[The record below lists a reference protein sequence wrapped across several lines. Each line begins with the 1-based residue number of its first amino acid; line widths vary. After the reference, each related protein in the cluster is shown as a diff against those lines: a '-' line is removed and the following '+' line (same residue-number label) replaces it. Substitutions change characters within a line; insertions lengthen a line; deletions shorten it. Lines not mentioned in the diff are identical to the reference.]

1 VYLAEKLELKNTGRY
16 SSRDITERTA
26 VMRPTP
32 TFALLVLLLASATAA
47 PAAGSPSLRDV
58 RVWASPDSTRVVLD
72 LSEPASFTVFSLEA
86 PDRVVID
93 IERIA
98 ADPAAIK
105 LPEGTGVVKSVRLGA
120 RGRTG
125 LRVVLDVN
133 AKVEAKAFLTPP
145 NDTYG
150 HRLVVDLG
158 HGTAQAQAVPAEP
171 PKPVKVAGGDGQRDL
186 VIAIDAGHG
195 GEDPGA
201 IGKSGTREKTVALA
215 VARKLAERINAE
227 PGMKAVLT
235 RTGDYFVPFR
245 ERIRRA
251 RVQQADLFVSIHADA
266 FMDRSVRGSS
276 VYVLST
282 RRASSEAARWLA
294 ERENAADLIGG
305 VSLDDKGDVLASVL
319 LDLSQNAAISASREA
334 AARVLSELDHVGQ
347 LKKSE
352 VQHASLIVLTSPDV
366 PSMLVETAFISNPD
380 EEKRLRDPA
389 HQDRL
394 AGAIHAGLRRYF
406 YDNPPPGS
414 RVAVLA
420 AAERGQAL
428 RHVVTPG
435 ETLGEVAGR
444 YAVSVDELRRLN
456 RLQTETV
463 ASGTI
468 LEIPVTGT

>member
-1 VYLAEKLELKNTGRY
+1 
-16 SSRDITERTA
+16 
-26 VMRPTP
+26 MR
-32 TFALLVLLLASATAA
+32 AIGLIVLLLTSASAAAA
-47 PAAGSPSLRDV
+47 PALRDI

-72 LSEPASFTVFSLEA
+72 LSEPASYTVFSLDS
-86 PDRVVID
+86 PDRIVID
-93 IERIA
+93 FERIEADASRIKVPDA
-98 ADPAAIK
+98 A
-105 LPEGTGVVKSVRLGA
+105 GVVKSVRLGE
-120 RGRTG
+120 RGRGG
-125 LRVVLDVN
+125 LRIVLDMD

-145 NDTYG
+145 NETYG

-158 HGTAQAQAVPAEP
+158 HGLAAAAAPAEA
-171 PKPVKVAGGDGQRDL
+171 PKPVKVAGGEGQRDL

-201 IGKSGTREKTVALA
+201 VGKAGTREKNVTLA
-215 VARKLAERINAE
+215 VARKLAEQINAE
-227 PGMKAVLT
+227 PGMRAVLT

-305 VSLDDKGDVLASVL
+305 VSLHDKSNVLQSVL

-334 AARVLSELDHVGQ
+334 AARVLAELDHVGQ
-347 LKKSE
+347 LKKSD

-380 EEKRLRDPA
+380 EEKKLRDPS
-389 HQDRL
+389 HQQRL
-394 AGAIHAGLRRYF
+394 AKAIHAGVRRYF

-414 RVAVLA
+414 RVAVLSA
-420 AAERGQAL
+420 RERGQAL
-428 RHVVTPG
+428 RHVVSPG
-435 ETLGEVAGR
+435 ETLGDVAGR
-444 YAVSVDELRRLN
+444 YAVSIDDLRQKN
-456 RLQTETV
+456 RLATETV

-468 LEIPVTGT
+468 LEIPVTGI

>member
-1 VYLAEKLELKNTGRY
+1 
-16 SSRDITERTA
+16 
-26 VMRPTP
+26 MR
-32 TFALLVLLLASATAA
+32 AIGLIVLLLTSASAAA
-47 PAAGSPSLRDV
+47 ATPTLRDI

-72 LSEPASFTVFSLEA
+72 LSEPASYTVFSLDS
-86 PDRVVID
+86 PDRIVID
-93 IERIA
+93 FERIE
-98 ADPAAIK
+98 ADASRIK
-105 LPEGTGVVKSVRLGA
+105 VPDASGVVKSVRLGE
-120 RGRTG
+120 RGRAG
-125 LRVVLDVN
+125 LRIVLDVN
-133 AKVEAKAFLTPP
+133 AKVDAKAFLTPP
-145 NDTYG
+145 NETYG
-150 HRLVVDLG
+150 HRLVIDLG
-158 HGTAQAQAVPAEP
+158 HGLAPAPEAAPAEA
-171 PKPVKVAGGDGQRDL
+171 PKPVMVAGGEGQREL

-201 IGKSGTREKTVALA
+201 VGKAGTREKNVTLA

-282 RRASSEAARWLA
+282 RRASNEAARWLA

-334 AARVLSELDHVGQ
+334 AARVLAELDHVGQ
-347 LKKSE
+347 LKKSD

-380 EEKRLRDPA
+380 EERRLRDPS
-389 HQDRL
+389 HQERL
-394 AGAIHAGLRRYF
+394 AKAIHAGVRRYF

-420 AAERGQAL
+420 ARERGQAL
-428 RHVVTPG
+428 RHVVSPG
-435 ETLGEVAGR
+435 ETLGDVAGR
-444 YAVSVDELRRLN
+444 YAVSIDDLRQKN
-456 RLQTETV
+456 RLATETV

>member
-1 VYLAEKLELKNTGRY
+1 
-16 SSRDITERTA
+16 
-26 VMRPTP
+26 MRPMRTIGL
-32 TFALLVLLLASATAA
+32 FVLLLASVSAA
-47 PAAGSPSLRDV
+47 ADTPALRDI

-72 LSEPASFTVFSLEA
+72 LTAPASYTVFSLA
-86 PDRVVID
+86 GPDRIVID
-93 IERIA
+93 FERIE
-98 ADPAAIK
+98 ADQFAIK
-105 LPEGTGVVKSVRLGA
+105 IPDGSGVVKAVRLGA
-120 RGRTG
+120 RGRAG
-125 LRVVLDVN
+125 LRVVLDVE

-145 NDTYG
+145 NETYG

-158 HGTAQAQAVPAEP
+158 HGQAPAPPMQAEAPM
-171 PKPVKVAGGDGQRDL
+171 PVKVAGGDGQRDL

-215 VARKLAERINAE
+215 VARKLADHINAE

-251 RVQQADLFVSIHADA
+251 RVQQADLFVSVHADA

-282 RRASSEAARWLA
+282 RRASNEAARWLA

-334 AARVLSELDHVGQ
+334 AARVLAELDHVGQ

-380 EEKRLRDPA
+380 EEKKLRDPA

-394 AGAIHAGLRRYF
+394 AQAIHAGVRRYF

-420 AAERGQAL
+420 ARERGQAL
-428 RHVVTPG
+428 RHVVSPG
-435 ETLGEVAGR
+435 ETLGDVAGR
-444 YAVSVDELRRLN
+444 YAVSVDELRQRN

-468 LEIPVTGT
+468 LEIPVAGT

>member
-1 VYLAEKLELKNTGRY
+1 M
-16 SSRDITERTA
+16 RT
-26 VMRPTP
+26 
-32 TFALLVLLLASATAA
+32 FGLLVLLLASL
-47 PAAGSPSLRDV
+47 PAAADVPALRDI
-58 RVWASPDSTRVVLD
+58 RIWASPDSTRVVLD
-72 LSEPASFTVFSLEA
+72 LTAPGSYTVFSLDG
-86 PDRVVID
+86 PDRIVVD
-93 IERIA
+93 FERMQ
-98 ADPAAIK
+98 ADPSAIK
-105 LPEGTGVVKSVRLGA
+105 LPDGTGIVKSVRLGA
-120 RGRTG
+120 RGRDG
-125 LRVVLDVN
+125 LRVVLDVGD
-133 AKVEAKAFLTPP
+133 KVEAKAFLTPP
-145 NDTYG
+145 NETYG

-158 HGTAQAQAVPAEP
+158 HGPSQAAAQAPASPAEA
-171 PKPVKVAGGDGQRDL
+171 PKPVKVAGGDGERDL

-201 IGKSGTREKTVALA
+201 VGKSGTREKTVALA
-215 VARKLAERINAE
+215 VARKLADRINAE

-334 AARVLSELDHVGQ
+334 AARVLSELDQVGQ
-347 LKKSE
+347 LKKSD

-380 EEKRLRDPA
+380 EEKKLRDPK

-394 AGAIHAGLRRYF
+394 AGAIHAGVRRYF
-406 YDNPPPGS
+406 YDNPPPGT
-414 RVAVLA
+414 RVAALA

-428 RHVVTPG
+428 R
-435 ETLGEVAGR
+435 
-444 YAVSVDELRRLN
+444 
-456 RLQTETV
+456 QTV
-463 ASGTI
+463 AQG
-468 LEIPVTGT
+468 EIPVAGT

>member
-1 VYLAEKLELKNTGRY
+1 
-16 SSRDITERTA
+16 
-26 VMRPTP
+26 MRQ
-32 TFALLVLLLASATAA
+32 LQRIGLIVLLLAAGSAAAA
-47 PAAGSPSLRDV
+47 PATLKDI

-72 LSEPASFTVFSLEA
+72 LSAAASYTVFTLSGPE
-86 PDRVVID
+86 RIVID
-93 IERIA
+93 LEQ
-98 ADPAAIK
+98 ADADLSALRVPDGA
-105 LPEGTGVVKSVRLGA
+105 GVVKAVRLGK
-120 RGRTG
+120 RGNRG
-125 LRVVLDVN
+125 LRIVLDMN
-133 AKVEAKAFLTPP
+133 AQVQPKSFLTPP
-145 NDTYG
+145 NETYG

-158 HGTAQAQAVPAEP
+158 VDQA

-201 IGKSGTREKTVALA
+201 IGKAGTREKTVVLA
-215 VARKLAERINAE
+215 VARKLAEQINAE
-227 PGMKAVLT
+227 PGMRAVLT

-266 FMDRSVRGSS
+266 FINREVRGSS

-305 VSLDDKGDVLASVL
+305 VSLDDKSDVLASVL
-319 LDLSQNAAISASREA
+319 LDLSQNASISASRDA
-334 AARVLSELDHVGQ
+334 AAQVLSELDHVGR

-366 PSMLVETAFISNPD
+366 PSMLVETAFISNP
-380 EEKRLRDPA
+380 EEERRLRDPA
-389 HQDRL
+389 HQARL
-394 AGAIHAGLRRYF
+394 AGAIHAGVRRYF

-414 RVAVLA
+414 RVAILA
-420 AAERGQAL
+420 ARERGQAL
-428 RHVVTPG
+428 RHVVSPG
-435 ETLGEVAGR
+435 ETLGDVAGR
-444 YAVSVDELRRLN
+444 YAVSIDDLRQKN
-456 RLQTETV
+456 RIDGETV